1 VSFFGQILYREIIM
15 RPLSARLAAFAL
27 FFATAA
33 CQPAAETVGPLSD
46 EDVAAIRALH
56 QEQVE
61 AGLAGDW
68 DAVGAFFAEDFVYMP
83 PNMPVV
89 HGRATWVEAAK
100 AMGFDIIEMTTE
112 ILDIDGRGD
121 LAYLRGA
128 YSETFTVEGMPGPI
142 SDTGKFVWILRK
154 QPDGAWLITTWI
166 WNADQIPGQ
175 GQTS

>member
-1 VSFFGQILYREIIM
+1 M
-15 RPLSARLAAFAL
+15 RPRVMLLGAFAML
-27 FFATAA
+27 FAVVR
-33 CQPAAETVGPLSD
+33 CQPAAETVGPLSE

-56 QEQVE
+56 EEQIE
-61 AGLAGDW
+61 AGLTGDW
-68 DAVGAFFAEDFVYMP
+68 DAVGAFFAEDLVYMP
-83 PNMPVV
+83 PNFPLV
-89 HGRATWVEAAK
+89 HGRAAWVEGAK

-128 YSETFTVEGMPGPI
+128 YSETFTVQGMPGPI
-142 SDTGKFVWILRK
+142 SDTGKFLWILRK